1 MNATASEKLAMD
13 NTSVD
18 SDGANLQI
26 HFKSNDQQ
34 FQALMH
40 SDLFAAVSR

>member
-1 MNATASEKLAMD
+1 MSASASEKVAMD

-18 SDGANLQI
+18 SDGSNVQF
-26 HFKSNDQQ
+26 HFKANDQQ

-40 SDLFAAVSR
+40 SELFTAVSH